1 MAANANIAQVCVEG
15 DLDVRAVPQVKRW
28 VDGLID
34 GGCRRIVLNMA
45 KATYADSAGLGLI
58 LSELRHMRE
67 VGGLLSLTNVSDR
80 VYQSLLLMRMLDFVP
95 ISRAGASEEV
105 PELPAGELP
114 RWRTTFR
121 VDAKHL
127 DDARTRLER
136 LLDGLPFTRND
147 VFDMNLASGEAVG
160 NAVDHTSACGVL
172 VTVAAYADRVVVDV
186 AEVPL
191 KLLVNRDVGSP
202 LQRLEGGEQGKH
214 RAMELDHL
222 ALEEVDPLGRVAAPA
237 EDLVVRLVK
246 LYSDP
251 KPGVRAEAS

>member
-186 AEVPL
+186 ADCGEGFSPQEGCGPSSADPAAERGRGIRL
-191 KLLVNRDVGSP
+191 MRLLADSVTIEPKSTG
-202 LQRLEGGEQGKH
+202 EGT
-214 RAMELDHL
+214 
-222 ALEEVDPLGRVAAPA
+222 
-237 EDLVVRLVK
+237 VVRLVK